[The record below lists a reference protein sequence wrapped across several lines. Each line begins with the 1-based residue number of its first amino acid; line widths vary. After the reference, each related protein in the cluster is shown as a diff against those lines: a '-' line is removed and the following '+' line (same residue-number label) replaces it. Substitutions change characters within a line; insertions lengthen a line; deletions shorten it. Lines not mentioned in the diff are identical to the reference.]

1 VLIPEGLSDPN
12 GLSVDRMSRLCI
24 DSGQNTCTKNFVSKI
39 RAILKKLPG
48 FFFSGFPQTQY
59 MATAVTTMEALA
71 KLMIE
76 HFKNHYSDWLKYNE
90 TIRDKGYSYGI
101 PKERLLVSVYS
112 SASKYDIELISLG
125 LM

>member
-1 VLIPEGLSDPN
+1 MLVPEGLSDPN
-12 GLSVDRMSRLCI
+12 GLSVDRISRFCI
-24 DSGQNTCTKNFVSKI
+24 DSKPLECNKKFVSKI

-59 MATAVTTMEALA
+59 MAAAVTTMEGLA

-76 HFKNHYSDWLKYNE
+76 HFKRHEAEWRKYNE
-90 TIRDKGYSYGI
+90 TIRDKNYSHGI
-101 PKERLLVSVYS
+101 PKERLLVSVDS
-112 SASKYDIELISLG
+112 SASKYDMELIVMG